1 MASLS
6 TVYIVSVVL
15 ASLAGVGSAFIGNRI
30 YPIKGGAE
38 LPPPSPEEVSEA
50 AEKASQLAKRYA
62 EAEQFQR
69 DEAQEQPKTSLQTDE
84 PSSIQQT

>member
-30 YPIKGGAE
+30 YPIKGGSE

-69 DEAQEQPKTSLQTDE
+69 DETKTSLQTEE

>member
-30 YPIKGGAE
+30 YPIKGGSG

-69 DEAQEQPKTSLQTDE
+69 DETKTSLQSE
-84 PSSIQQT
+84 ESSNIGRI

>member
-30 YPIKGGAE
+30 YPIKGGSS
-38 LPPPSPEEVSEA
+38 LPPPSPEEVSQA

-69 DEAQEQPKTSLQTDE
+69 DETKTSLQTEE
-84 PSSIQQT
+84 PSSTEQT

>member
-15 ASLAGVGSAFIGNRI
+15 ASLAGGGSAFIGNRI
-30 YPIKGGAE
+30 YPIKGGSS

-69 DEAQEQPKTSLQTDE
+69 DETKTSLQTEE

>member
-30 YPIKGGAE
+30 YPIKGGSG
-38 LPPPSPEEVSEA
+38 LPPPSPEEVSQA

-69 DEAQEQPKTSLQTDE
+69 DETKTSLQTEE
-84 PSSIQQT
+84 PSSTEQT